1 MAWPII
7 VAWLHYVSIMLMVAS
22 LLGEHLLLKPE
33 MDVAQARTL
42 QRLDIVYGASATV
55 VLVTGLLRMF
65 LEKGPAYYN
74 HHIAFHI
81 LFGLFVIAALLSIYP
96 TIVFLRWRGYK
107 SRARAAVGSSPV
119 QEDPDDR
126 AGGNDVAAA
135 GAVFCD
141 LDGARRV
148 LSARLVRSRRS
159 RWAAFRHRANP
170 VRRRASARRLPSACS
185 ADSSGDRAPF
195 PPGADNFQR
204 FRGSDRIVSWPPPT
218 ALGRWWPVGGQPDGR
233 SNVGKLQVPVNTDE
247 TAIGHLTCIRCS
259 R

>member
-96 TIVFLRWRGYK
+96 TMVFLRWRADTK
-107 SRARAAVGSSPV
+107 
-119 QEDPDDR
+119 
-126 AGGNDVAAA
+126 AGKGQQLAAA
-135 GAVFCD
+135 QFRKIQMIV
-141 LDGARRV
+141 RV
-148 LSARLVRSRRS
+148 EMTLL
-159 RWAAFRHRANP
+159 
-170 VRRRASARRLPSACS
+170 LL
-185 ADSSGDRAPF
+185 APF
-195 PPGADNFQR
+195 FATWMAHGEF
-204 FRGSDRIVSWPPPT
+204 
-218 ALGRWWPVGGQPDGR
+218 
-233 SNVGKLQVPVNTDE
+233 
-247 TAIGHLTCIRCS
+247 
-259 R
+259 